1 MIRLSLAARL
11 KETRSMTLIPPSAS
25 RVTETGTR
33 TRFVLVAALAGL
45 ALSGC
50 AKRSVDIQ
58 AQIPDVYQERH
69 PIVVGD
75 VSRQLDIFLAS
86 NGGIGLRQ
94 SDDLKEFVTNY
105 RKNGKGALFATLPPG
120 APGGAVHQTLNE
132 IRSIAAQGGVSGGYL
147 RVESNGPTFQSAA
160 AIRLHY
166 AQLDAKVTS
175 KCGFWPYD
183 PSGSTT
189 LQSWENR
196 PHYNLGCSYQSM
208 MAAQVANPLD
218 HLRSR
223 PEGVGDIAKRLDGIE
238 KVREGNDPTTK
249 WPADQTKISQA
260 LQ

>member
-1 MIRLSLAARL
+1 MIRLSLAACL
-11 KETRSMTLIPPSAS
+11 KETRSMTSIMPSTLRVSGSGS
-25 RVTETGTR
+25 RA
-33 TRFVLVAALAGL
+33 RFVLAVTLAGL

-50 AKRSVDIQ
+50 AKRPVEIQ
-58 AQIPDVYQERH
+58 AQIPDAYHERH

-75 VSRQLDIFLAS
+75 VSKQLDIFLAG

-94 SDDLKEFVTNY
+94 SEDLKEFVKNY
-105 RKNGKGALFATLPPG
+105 RKSGKGALVATLPAG

-147 RVESNGPTFQSAA
+147 KVESHGPTFASAA
-160 AIRLHY
+160 AIRLHF
-166 AQLDAKVTS
+166 AQLDAKVVS

-183 PSGSTT
+183 PSGATT

-208 MAAQVANPLD
+208 MAAQVADPLD

-238 KVREGNDPTTK
+238 KVREGSDPTTK